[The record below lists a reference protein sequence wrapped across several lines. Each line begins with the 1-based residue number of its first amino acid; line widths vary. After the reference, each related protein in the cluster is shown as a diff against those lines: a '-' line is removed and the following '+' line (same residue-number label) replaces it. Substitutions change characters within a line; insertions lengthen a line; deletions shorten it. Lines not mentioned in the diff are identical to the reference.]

1 MNVDQRTIQIHLLVS
16 LGSYIK
22 YDQQLIFNSQNQEY
36 NMRLAEE
43 LISQAY
49 FLKMKKLEET
59 LLKCQIIPYITAD
72 NAVKYL

>member
-49 FLKMKKLEET
+49 FLKMKK
-59 LLKCQIIPYITAD
+59 PYAECSIK
-72 NAVKYL
+72 VVPLRI